1 MPKQIL
7 GQFKT
12 DVKDSIRLQKKKEI
26 YEIRKRLLKKNLKKR
41 KIQNKVDQMTVL
53 SDRWIKKM
61 SKSAGMIKPFVD
73 KQNRR
78 GKVYCCEH
86 TS

>member
-41 KIQNKVDQMTVL
+41 KIQNKVD
-53 SDRWIKKM
+53 
-61 SKSAGMIKPFVD
+61 
-73 KQNRR
+73 
-78 GKVYCCEH
+78 
-86 TS
+86 